1 MHLELS
7 GHCSCSADAALIT
20 ICFHFCALE
29 GASRCYACSSAVASA
44 ISLLMLKHSAYLGSR
59 PRLGRGVPDA
69 NLPTLGE
76 QMCSRGMLFD
86 EHVKFLTDID
96 EEICI
101 SGTLVMGLQLKNR

>member
-1 MHLELS
+1 MLCL
-7 GHCSCSADAALIT
+7 L
-20 ICFHFCALE
+20 F
-29 GASRCYACSSAVASA
+29 SRASA
-44 ISLLMLKHSAYLGSR
+44 ICFLMPRQSAHLGSR
-59 PRLGRGVPDA
+59 PRLVRGVPDA

-86 EHVKFLTDID
+86 EHDKFLTDID

>member
-1 MHLELS
+1 M
-7 GHCSCSADAALIT
+7 
-20 ICFHFCALE
+20 
-29 GASRCYACSSAVASA
+29 
-44 ISLLMLKHSAYLGSR
+44 SLLMLKHSAYLGSR

-86 EHVKFLTDID
+86 EHGNLLAGID

-101 SGTLVMGLQLKNR
+101 